1 MSSYFPFFDTLTGCV
16 TCVTLFSINLEE
28 EIDMPA
34 RNPRINVVLEEPL
47 YREVQFLAK
56 KDGVPLSTKV
66 RDLLREILE
75 THEDIFLAQIAD
87 KRATDWKESL
97 GLSHKKTWS

>member
-1 MSSYFPFFDTLTGCV
+1 
-16 TCVTLFSINLEE
+16 
-28 EIDMPA
+28 MPA
-34 RNPRINVVLEEPL
+34 KNPRINVVLEEPL

-75 THEDIFLAQIAD
+75 TQEDIFLAQIAD
-87 KRATDWKESL
+87 KRAAGWKESL
-97 GLSHKKTWS
+97 GLSHEKTWS